1 MQTSSVLAKLS
12 KGFADRTTGL
22 ESMMMQAAMNASKTA
37 SRDAETQ
44 ERMEGMAMTN
54 ATNMAKFQRGVNEKF
69 EELMQ
74 TLVEELASASMGGGA
89 SAAPAPAP
97 AVSIASPRRSS
108 ASFVIGGVD
117 ACARMHQLMRGGWL
131 CAGGWC
137 NAGVVR

>member
-22 ESMMMQAAMNASKTA
+22 ESMMMQAAMNAAKTA

-44 ERMEGMAMTN
+44 ERLEGMSMTN

-117 ACARMHQLMRGGWL
+117 ACAMR
-131 CAGGWC
+131 
-137 NAGVVR
+137 